1 METKSETASLTALP
15 TQIIAVRDGVL
26 LKRGATELLV
36 RGERASSV
44 VTAILE
50 ETATRPLPVDAICE
64 RFAGVDRAA
73 VRILVEKLV
82 ERRILV
88 VTDRARATDGA
99 PPGAEPG
106 ESAFEVFCWNFGIT
120 ERTLQE
126 RLQSQRV
133 VIVGVNEISRRL
145 VDSLRACGL
154 AHADVVDVPSMRNLR
169 FFDGGELKRSQ
180 WPHAT
185 PLNHEAWFESIDAT
199 QRLCLVPTSDFGGMV
214 LLRHWNDVC
223 VDSGFHMYPAIL
235 QDLVGYVGPL
245 IVPGETPCYECLRS
259 RQNAHLADPEH
270 ARAAEGAAFEGQR
283 TIGYHPAMASI
294 LADIVAMEL
303 VKFSSETLPF
313 IQVGKLIEVN
323 LMRPQIEVHNVLRVP
338 RCRVCSP
345 LRWRSSA
352 SPTKSTFVRPD
363 PVKP

>member
-1 METKSETASLTALP
+1 METKSKTASLTALP
-15 TQIIAVRDGVL
+15 TQLIDVRGGVL

-36 RGERASSV
+36 RGERARSV
-44 VTAILE
+44 ITAILE
-50 ETATRPLPVDAICE
+50 EAATRPSPIDAICE

-73 VRILVEKLV
+73 VRSLVEKLV
-82 ERRILV
+82 NRRILV
-88 VTDRARATDGA
+88 LAAEGA
-99 PPGAEPG
+99 PPVAEAG
-106 ESAFEVFCWNFGIT
+106 ESAFEVFCWNFDVT
-120 ERTLQE
+120 ERALQE
-126 RLQSQRV
+126 RLRSQRV

-154 AHADVVDVPSMRNLR
+154 AHVDVVDVPSMRNLR
-169 FFDGGELKRSQ
+169 FFDGGELWQSQ

-185 PLNHEAWFESIDAT
+185 PLNHETWFEAIDAR
-199 QRLCLVPTSDFGGMV
+199 QRLCLVPTSDFGGTV
-214 LLRHWNDVC
+214 LLRHWNDLC
-223 VDSGFHMYPAIL
+223 VTNDFHMYPAIL

-245 IVPGETPCYECLRS
+245 VVPGETPCYECLRS

-303 VKFSSETLPF
+303 VKISSETLPF
-313 IQVGKLIEVN
+313 IQIGKLIEVN

-363 PVKP
+363 PVKS